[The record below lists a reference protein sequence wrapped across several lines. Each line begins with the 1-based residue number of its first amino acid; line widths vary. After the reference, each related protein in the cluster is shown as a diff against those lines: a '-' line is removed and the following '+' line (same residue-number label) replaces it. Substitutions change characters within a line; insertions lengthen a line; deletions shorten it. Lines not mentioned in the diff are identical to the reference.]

1 MKIFKSALACAVL
14 MSGTSAFANPPSWSI
29 SESSGAVSIMRP
41 GITLAGVRGKA
52 LAAGDVIAT
61 GKTGRAVLVRGG
73 EYLMV
78 SANSR
83 ITIAQPKA
91 GSMTQI
97 VQSFGNAVFKINKK
111 ATPHFAVQTPYLA
124 AVVKGTTFSVTV
136 SESGASVQVTEG
148 RVEVQTPDGGATH
161 MVTPGEIGLVRAGMP
176 GRLTIQG
183 DTTVNIDSPNAPVVA
198 PPVEMVVDTA
208 AAAEPGK
215 EDLVAVE
222 EKSSN
227 NVIAEAIGEGAVDL
241 GKASGGMVF
250 GDSTLVASVSPALI
264 KEAPQPAV
272 AEPPV
277 VIQVE
282 PTPQSL
288 PPTPADS
295 PPVEVVEPLPPALL
309 PPVDV
314 AEAPDQKPPVLID
327 SNPVDPTPPQP
338 VVDLLP
344 PPVVKPDVF
353 VDHLPGKLDPLPDIL
368 VPADPP
374 IDPGPQNN
382 GNNGNGNGNGN
393 NGNGNNGNSNGN
405 NGNGNNGSGSGNG
418 GPSVP

>member
-1 MKIFKSALACAVL
+1 MKIFKSALAVAAL
-14 MSGTSAFANPPSWSI
+14 MSSTSAFANPLSWSI

-78 SANSR
+78 STNSR
-83 ITIAQPKA
+83 ITIAQPKV

-136 SESGASVQVTEG
+136 TETGASVQVTEG

-176 GRLTIQG
+176 GRLVIQG
-183 DTTVNIDSPNAPVVA
+183 DNPVTIDSPNAPVA
-198 PPVEMVVDTA
+198 ATVVDTA
-208 AAAEPGK
+208 AAAEPSK
-215 EDLVAVE
+215 EDMVAVE
-222 EKSSN
+222 EKSSTT
-227 NVIAEAIGEGAVDL
+227 VIAEAIGEGAVDL

-272 AEPPV
+272 TPAPV
-277 VIQVE
+277 DILNE
-282 PTPQSL
+282 SLPQPL

-295 PPVEVVEPLPPALL
+295 PPAEAVEPMPPTLL

-314 AEAPDQKPPVLID
+314 AEAPDQKPPVLIE
-327 SNPVDPTPPQP
+327 SNPVEPTPPQP

-344 PPVVKPDVF
+344 PPPVKPDVF
-353 VDHLPGKLDPLPDIL
+353 VDSLPSKLDPSPDIL

-374 IDPGPQNN
+374 IDPAPQNN

-393 NGNGNNGNSNGN
+393 NGNGNNGNGV
-405 NGNGNNGSGSGNG
+405 GNG